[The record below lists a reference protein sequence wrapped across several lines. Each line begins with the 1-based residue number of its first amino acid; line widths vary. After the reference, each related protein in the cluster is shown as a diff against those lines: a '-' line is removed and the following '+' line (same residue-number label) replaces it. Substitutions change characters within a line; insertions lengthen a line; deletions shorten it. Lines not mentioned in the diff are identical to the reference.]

1 MLRKIG
7 PHRSDRVPARS
18 SGTSDGEAISTLKT
32 VAGKGIA
39 FYFFKVLLLT
49 IIDAPSFDNRLKAH
63 KSAQNLGLLNNF

>member
-39 FYFFKVLLLT
+39 FYFF
-49 IIDAPSFDNRLKAH
+49 
-63 KSAQNLGLLNNF
+63 